1 MVMTGTNTRWIEDGS
16 PSSPLWL
23 VGEAPGENED
33 RLGKPFM
40 GASGRELDALLHEAG
55 LHRSDCFLTNVCH
68 DRPPPYTDKHGKVI
82 HNDIEQFFANRTQA
96 RAEQLQQVHNRFP
109 REPITRGLRHLQEQ
123 LDRFHPHLI
132 LALGNTPLWAL
143 CGVTGITK
151 WRGSLLDGARPDG
164 AESGPAVL
172 PTFHPA
178 DILPNRSPHH
188 RPILLHDLE
197 RANRVLREGGRVA
210 PPAWDFTIPTSIREV
225 EEWFAATAAQQPL
238 ACDIETRG
246 GQIACIGF
254 ASSATR
260 AICIPFMRV
269 TPSDHGYS
277 YWSVEQEQTVVN
289 TIASVLLTAPL
300 VFHNGLFDCQ
310 YLAKQWGLFIAP
322 HDDTMVMQHVA
333 FPGFLGG
340 KIDPVSGKVDKRGS
354 SLSLSF
360 IASMYCSHYR
370 FWKDDGRLF
379 DPTEHDEQQFWNYN
393 CEDCCRTHECFKVL
407 QKILLRDNLTTQYRL
422 EMSLFPL
429 TFRMMF
435 RGMAVNRERMAEQHS
450 AILRAKRDAL
460 AWLREA
466 TGVADFNPESTPQ
479 MRALFYDD
487 LHQPI
492 RRKKHTGAPTL
503 DDTALASI
511 AVKTPV
517 LQPLIVQIQTFRTLD
532 TIKDDV
538 DVARLSTDGRL
549 RCAFNPAYVETM
561 RYSSNET
568 AFGEG
573 GNLQNLPRPPED

>member
-1 MVMTGTNTRWIEDGS
+1 MTQRWIEDGD
-16 PSSPLWL
+16 PRSPLWL

-40 GASGRELDALLHEAG
+40 GASGRELDALLNEAG
-55 LHRSDCFLTNVCH
+55 LHRGDCFLTNVCH
-68 DRPPPYTDKHGKVI
+68 DRPPDYTDRNGKVVK
-82 HNDIEQFFANRTQA
+82 NDIEQFFANKTEA
-96 RAEQLQQVHNRFP
+96 RREQLQQVHNRFP
-109 REPITRGLRHLQEQ
+109 REPITRGLRHLQER
-123 LDRFHPHLI
+123 LDRFPPHLI

-143 CGVTGITK
+143 RGVSGITK
-151 WRGSLLDGARPDG
+151 WRGSLLDGASTNAAP
-164 AESGPAVL
+164 VL

-178 DILPNRSPHH
+178 DILPNRNPHH

-197 RANRVLREGGRVA
+197 RAARWLRDGI
-210 PPAWDFTIPTSIREV
+210 PPHPQWDFTIPTSVGEV
-225 EEWFAATAAQQPL
+225 QAWLAASSTEL

-269 TPSDHGYS
+269 TPSDHGHS
-277 YWSVEQEQTVVN
+277 YWSLPAEQQVV
-289 TIASVLLTAPL
+289 TIIHDVLATTPLT
-300 VFHNGLFDCQ
+300 FHNGLFDCQ
-310 YLAKQWGLFIAP
+310 YLARQWGLFVAP

-340 KIDPVSGKVDKRGS
+340 KIDPVTGQVDKRGS

-360 IASMYCSHYR
+360 IASMYCGRYT

-379 DPTEHDEQQFWNYN
+379 DPSRHDEQQFWRYN
-393 CEDCCRTHECFKVL
+393 CEDCCRTWECRGSL
-407 QKILLRDNLTTQYRL
+407 ARILDRDHLTTQYRL

-429 TFRMMF
+429 TLRMMF
-435 RGMAVNRERMAEQHS
+435 RGMAVDRQRMMEQHT
-450 AILRAKRDAL
+450 AVLRAKRDAL
-460 AWLREA
+460 EWLRTA
-466 TGVADFNPESTPQ
+466 TGCPDFNPESTPQ

-487 LHQPI
+487 LRQPI
-492 RRKKHTGAPTL
+492 RRKKHTGKATL
-503 DDTALASI
+503 DDAALSDI
-511 AVKTPV
+511 ARKTPD
-517 LQPLIVQIQTFRTLD
+517 LRPLIEQIQGYRTYD

-549 RCAFNPAYVETM
+549 RCTFNPAYVETM
-561 RYSSNET
+561 RFSSNET

-573 GNLQNLPRPPED
+573 GNLQNIPRPPE